1 MKHEVVA
8 SSSVLAMP
16 VPDGCTDRYA
26 SGWAFADGHIRKGL
40 DLNADAP
47 AEWHEEKV
55 NGFWDRLSAER
66 IAKSTDGN
74 GETHGH
80 Q

>member
-1 MKHEVVA
+1 M
-8 SSSVLAMP
+8 SIDTLPSTSILAMP
-16 VPDGCTDRYA
+16 VPDDCTDRYA
-26 SGWAFADGHIRKGL
+26 SGCAFADGHVRKGGN
-40 DLNADAP
+40 LNADAP

-66 IAKSTDGN
+66 NAQSTDGN